1 MEKPSNSS
9 TSNPSTQVGDLTIM
23 SKPQASAWGKIL
35 YSVASERRFMV
46 AALFSAI
53 FFIAS
58 FLFLWLKVPQYLLY
72 QEQYQLFQFT
82 GSYFTH
88 AISVPGGFADDLS
101 EFVVQFYYVPLY
113 GSLLAALV
121 LTLTQVFLGL
131 ACRRCAVS
139 EIAYALSALPSIVY
153 LGGMGDENILFS
165 LAVAMLLTSLF
176 TYVLTVFPRQAVV
189 SDTLIIFAAF
199 CLLYWLAGPIAFIF
213 ISTCCILRHKG
224 ANVALLVGWLA
235 VVAIHKLWF
244 GQYPLSSLM
253 LGINY
258 YRIPEV
264 YPSKFFIIIGIMAA
278 VPLVTLIKKSLKG
291 YISYAVAA
299 AVAIFAFIYVPAS
312 FNADKSR
319 MLAYESL
326 VRQGR
331 WLEIIERAK
340 KDRPT
345 DTFSLQ
351 ALNLALGMTGQLTE
365 SMFQFDQNGVEGLIG
380 DYKLDNTSQL
390 ITAEALFRLG
400 LTNIAFST
408 SFDLQEAI
416 MNDRKSGRF
425 MKRLAECMIINGNY
439 DVAAKYIGFL
449 RNSLFYKDWAKQAET
464 LLGNDSAVEA
474 HPIYGQLR
482 RNGFTKDGFYYHSQL
497 DKILAML
504 VLDGN
509 GNNRLAWDYFCATT
523 MLKGD
528 LATLAGVCN
537 YYADRFGQ
545 QPLPRHVQEAIA
557 MYWTFS
563 HPSFDG
569 LPFPI
574 SREVQQST
582 AALAKAVMTNKNNPG
597 AWQNAAPGSYGVYFL
612 NYSNNQQ
619 QKNGTPEY
627 QSTHE

>member
-1 MEKPSNSS
+1 M
-9 TSNPSTQVGDLTIM
+9 IM
-23 SKPQASAWGKIL
+23 VK
-35 YSVASERRFMV
+35 
-46 AALFSAI
+46 ALLSAI
-53 FFIAS
+53 LFLSI
-58 FLFLWLKVPQYLLY
+58 FLFLWLGCPQYLLY
-72 QEQYQLFQFT
+72 QEQYQLFLFT
-82 GSYFTH
+82 SGYFMQ
-88 AISVPGGFADDLS
+88 AIAVPGGFADYLS
-101 EFVVQFYYVPLY
+101 EFVVQFYYIPLY

-121 LTLTQVFLGL
+121 LTLSQIFLGL
-131 ACRRCAVS
+131 ACRRCALP
-139 EIAYALSALPSIVY
+139 EIAYILAALPPILF
-153 LGGMGDENILFS
+153 LGAMGDENTLFS
-165 LAVAMLLTSLF
+165 FAVAMMLTSVFTFGFTFINTGSPTADALLLTAGF
-176 TYVLTVFPRQAVV
+176 M
-189 SDTLIIFAAF
+189 
-199 CLLYWLAGPIAFIF
+199 LLYWFVGPFAVLL
-213 ISTCCILRHKG
+213 ISAWGILRHRRVG
-224 ANVALLVGWLA
+224 FILLMSWLI
-235 VVAIHKLWF
+235 VWAIHRF
-244 GQYPLSSLM
+244 FFEQYPLSRFT
-253 LGINY
+253 LGMNY
-258 YRIPEV
+258 YRIPET
-264 YPSKFFIIIGIMAA
+264 YPAIYFIIWGVMAA
-278 VPLVTLIKKSLKG
+278 VPLAALIKRRVRP
-291 YISYAVAA
+291 IFHYAVAA
-299 AVAIFAFIYVPAS
+299 GVAVFAAVYVPAS

-326 VRQGR
+326 VRQAR
-331 WLEIIERAK
+331 WQDIIDMAK
-340 KDRPT
+340 KERPT

-351 ALNLALGMTGQLTE
+351 ALNLALGMTGQLAE

-380 DYKLDNTSQL
+380 EGKLDNTSQL

-408 SFDLQEAI
+408 TFDLQEAI

-425 MKRLAECMIINGNY
+425 MKRLAECMIVNGNY

-449 RNSLFYKDWAKQAET
+449 RHSLFYKDWAKQAEA
-464 LLGNDSAVEA
+464 LLGNDSAVEG
-474 HPIYGQLR
+474 HPIYGPLR

-509 GNNRLAWDYFCATT
+509 GNNRLVREYFCATA

-537 YYADRFGQ
+537 YYTDRFGQ

-574 SREVQQST
+574 SSEVKQST
-582 AALAKAVMTNKNNPG
+582 AALANAVMTNKNNPG

-612 NYSNNQQ
+612 SHSNPQRQ
-619 QKNGTPEY
+619 ESGSPEY

>member
-1 MEKPSNSS
+1 MKSGIFS
-9 TSNPSTQVGDLTIM
+9 L
-23 SKPQASAWGKIL
+23 L
-35 YSVASERRFMV
+35 
-46 AALFSAI
+46 LFIAI
-53 FFIAS
+53 F
-58 FLFLWLKVPQYLLY
+58 LYLWLGCPQYLLY

-82 GSYFTH
+82 GSYFTN
-88 AISVPGGFADDLS
+88 AIVVPGGFADYIS
-101 EFVVQFYYVPLY
+101 EFVVQFFYIPLY

-121 LTLTQVFLGL
+121 LTLSQIFLGL
-131 ACRRCAVS
+131 ACRRCAVP
-139 EIAYALSALPSIVY
+139 EISYVLASLPSV
-153 LGGMGDENILFS
+153 LFLASMSDENILMS
-165 LAVAMLLTSLF
+165 LAVSMMLTSLF
-176 TYVLTVFPRQAVV
+176 IYLITLQGKDSLLSGSLITFV
-189 SDTLIIFAAF
+189 SF
-199 CLLYWLAGPIAFIF
+199 CILYWLAGPIAFIF
-213 ISTCCILRHKG
+213 ISTCCILRSKS
-224 ANVALLVGWLA
+224 AYITLLTGWLA

-244 GQYPLSSLM
+244 EQYPLSRLM

-258 YRIPEV
+258 YRIPEM
-264 YPSKFFIIIGIMAA
+264 YPAKFFIIIGVMAV
-278 VPLVTLIKKSLKG
+278 VPLVTLIKKSVKG
-291 YISYAVAA
+291 YISYVVAA
-299 AVAIFAFIYVPAS
+299 IVAVFAVIYVPAS
-312 FNADKSR
+312 FDADKSR

-326 VRQGR
+326 VRQAR
-331 WLEIIERAK
+331 WTDIIERAK
-340 KDRPT
+340 KERPT

-351 ALNLALGMTGQLTE
+351 ALNLALGMTGQLSE

-390 ITAEALFRLG
+390 ISAEALFRLG

-408 SFDLQEAI
+408 TFDLQEAI

-425 MKRLAECMIINGNY
+425 MKRLAECMIVNGNY

-449 RNSLFYKDWAKQAET
+449 RNSLFYKGWAQQAES
-464 LLGNDSAVEA
+464 LLGNDNAVEA
-474 HPIYGQLR
+474 HPIYGPLR

-537 YYADRFGQ
+537 FYAERFGQ

-563 HPSFDG
+563 HPSFEG
-569 LPFPI
+569 LPFAI
-574 SREVQQST
+574 SSEVQQET

-597 AWQNAAPGSYGVYFL
+597 AWQKVAPGSYGVYFL
-612 NYSNNQQ
+612 SNSQQ
-619 QKNGTPEY
+619 GKRNSASAPEC

>member
-1 MEKPSNSS
+1 MKLLDKVDSPCRDARLVR
-9 TSNPSTQVGDLTIM
+9 PC
-23 SKPQASAWGKIL
+23 
-35 YSVASERRFMV
+35 
-46 AALFSAI
+46 AAVFFSLLLFLSI
-53 FFIAS
+53 

-72 QEQYQLFQFT
+72 HEQYQLFQFT
-82 GSYFTH
+82 DSYFTSS
-88 AISVPGGFADDLS
+88 ISVPGGFADYLS

-113 GSLLAALV
+113 GALLASLVLTMSQIFLGLSCRRCTLTDIAYVLAALPS
-121 LTLTQVFLGL
+121 LLFLG
-131 ACRRCAVS
+131 A
-139 EIAYALSALPSIVY
+139 
-153 LGGMGDENILFS
+153 MGDENILLS
-165 LAVAMLLTSLF
+165 YAVAMMLTSLF
-176 TYVLTVFPRQAVV
+176 LYVSTLFNFGNII
-189 SDTLIIFAAF
+189 LIIAFA
-199 CLLYWLAGPIAFIF
+199 LLYWLAGPFAFVLIF
-213 ISTCCILRHKG
+213 AWGILRRKSI
-224 ANVALLVGWLA
+224 VMSWLVSWLI
-235 VVAIHKLWF
+235 VWGIHRLWF
-244 GQYPLSSLM
+244 EQYPLSSFT

-264 YPSKFFIIIGIMAA
+264 YPAILFIIPGVMTA
-278 VPLVTLIKKSLKG
+278 VPLVTLIKRNVRP
-291 YISYAVAA
+291 ISAYASAM
-299 AVAIFAFIYVPAS
+299 AVAIFAVVYVAAS
-312 FNADKSR
+312 FNAEKSR

-331 WLEIIERAK
+331 WSEIIERAK
-340 KDRPT
+340 IDRPT
-345 DTFSLQ
+345 YTFSLQ

-408 SFDLQEAI
+408 TFDLQEAI

-425 MKRLAECMIINGNY
+425 MKRLAECMIVNGNY

-449 RNSLFYKDWAKQAET
+449 RNSIFYKDWARKAEI
-464 LLGNDSAVEA
+464 LLGNDSAVED
-474 HPIYGQLR
+474 HPIYGPLR

-497 DKILAML
+497 EKILAML

-509 GNNRLAWDYFCATT
+509 GNNPLAWEYFCAAT

-528 LATLAGVCN
+528 LATLAGGCN
-537 YYADRFGQ
+537 FYADRFGE

-563 HPSFDG
+563 HPSFEG

-574 SREVQQST
+574 SVGVQQST
-582 AALAKAVMTNKNNPG
+582 AALAKAAMTNKNNPG

-612 NYSNNQQ
+612 NHSN
-619 QKNGTPEY
+619 KVKTASSPDY
-627 QSTHE
+627 HSTHE